1 MVLDFK
7 NEQELDFSLPEHKQG
22 MLDAFARID
31 AEKGSEYPLIVN
43 GERIMTEKK
52 TTVISP
58 STKEVLGYMS
68 SCDEATADLAIKTAD
83 EAYIKWG
90 ITPVEERITC
100 IRRLTALLKRDRYY
114 FDALNVEENGKN
126 WGEADGELCEAVDF
140 FNSYCMFMRELAGG
154 IELVPNE
161 HEENQCVYIPLG
173 VGVALPP
180 WNFPLSIMAG
190 MVISAVITGNTVVL
204 KPASNTPI
212 TAYKFV
218 ELCEEAGIPKGVI
231 NFIPGSGGVIGDFLT
246 RHPLTRFVNFT
257 GSKAVGTHINS
268 QIADMIEGQKWIKR
282 IVAEMGG
289 KNAIIVDSS
298 ADLDKAAEGIVTSA
312 FSLQGQK
319 CSACSRA
326 IVMSDIH
333 DELVEKIVERA
344 SYMLENQG
352 SGRDNAPMGAVIDQ
366 HAYDTIMGYIDVAR
380 EEGEI
385 VYGGH
390 GSDEKGFYIEPTVV
404 TGIKRTDRIAQEE
417 IFGPVLAVIKV
428 DSFDEALD
436 IANDTEYGLTGS
448 VYTKDRQQIQ
458 RAKVE
463 FHVGNLY
470 FNHKSTGALVLNHP
484 FGGFNMS
491 GTDAKTGTKGY
502 LMNFLNLK
510 SICETLEY

>member
-1 MVLDFK
+1 MLHGFK
-7 NEQELDFSLPEHKQG
+7 NEPELDFSLPEHKQG

-31 AEKGSEYPLIVN
+31 AEKGASYPLIVN
-43 GERIMTEKK
+43 GERIMTEGK
-52 TTVISP
+52 TVSISP

-68 SCDEATADLAIKTAD
+68 SCDEATADRAIKGAD
-83 EAYIKWG
+83 EAYKTWG
-90 ITPVEERITC
+90 ATPVEERITC
-100 IRRLTALLKRDRYY
+100 VRRLTALLKRDRYY
-114 FDALNVEENGKN
+114 FDAWMVEENGKN

-140 FNSYCMFMRELAGG
+140 FNSYCMFMRELSDGL
-154 IELVPNE
+154 ELV
-161 HEENQCVYIPLG
+161 HTEEETQCIYIPLG

-212 TAYKFV
+212 VAYKFV
-218 ELCEEAGIPKGVI
+218 ELCEEAGIPAGVI

-257 GSKAVGTHINS
+257 GSKAVGTHINH
-268 QIADMIEGQKWIKR
+268 QIAEMIEGQKWIKR

-344 SYMLENQG
+344 KVMLENQG
-352 SGRDNAPMGAVIDQ
+352 TGRSNAPMGPVIDK
-366 HAYDTIMGYIDVAR
+366 HAFDSIMGYIDVAR
-380 EEGEI
+380 GEGTI
-385 VYGGH
+385 AFGGH
-390 GSDEKGFYIEPTVV
+390 GDDSEGFYIEPTVV
-404 TGIKRTDRIAQEE
+404 TGIKRTDRIAKEE

-448 VYTKDRQQIQ
+448 VYTKDRAQVQ
-458 RAKVE
+458 RAKRE

-470 FNHKSTGALVLNHP
+470 FNHKSTGAVVLQHP

-510 SICETLEY
+510 SICETLDY